1 MAGALQERHCP
12 IPTPCNLLPPSLYR
26 NLPKPRKAGKLER
39 AAIQPRHAGC
49 RTMVRRWLLAPIL
62 AQILR
67 LELRLMSASDDLV
80 ANVASLKTA
89 VSAELQAISDKLAAA
104 LPDDPNVV
112 QANTDIQAL
121 ITSLNAETATLSPTP
136 AA

>member
-1 MAGALQERHCP
+1 
-12 IPTPCNLLPPSLYR
+12 
-26 NLPKPRKAGKLER
+26 
-39 AAIQPRHAGC
+39 
-49 RTMVRRWLLAPIL
+49 MVRRWLLAPIL